1 MKMLRAANGKPVEGK
16 MEATAEKRGQGSGR
30 EEGGKEGSR
39 DRPPPASSTHSR
51 LSPVPERPPGSA
63 SARPTD
69 VCSVPGLQI
78 SGSLEAHAHSL
89 ALRSIQVCPSLRHT
103 GCVCASCDCVR
114 RRGGQ
119 AGGRTDD
126 SSVDPKAAAEAA
138 AGEAGLHPAGTA
150 GNRF

>member
-1 MKMLRAANGKPVEGK
+1 MKMLGAANGKTVEGK
-16 MEATAEKRGQGSGR
+16 MEATTEKRGQGSGR
-30 EEGGKEGSR
+30 EEGGEP
-39 DRPPPASSTHSR
+39 RPPLASSTHSR
-51 LSPVPERPPGSA
+51 LISGARAAPGIGLRS
-63 SARPTD
+63 TD

-78 SGSLEAHAHSL
+78 SGSLEAHTHSL

-114 RRGGQ
+114 RRGGR

>member
-30 EEGGKEGSR
+30 EEGGKGAATDRRLLPRLTLDYLPCQSGPR
-39 DRPPPASSTHSR
+39 DRPPLDR
-51 LSPVPERPPGSA
+51 RVL
-63 SARPTD
+63 
-69 VCSVPGLQI
+69 PGLQI

-114 RRGGQ
+114 RC
-119 AGGRTDD
+119 GGRTDD